1 MLASLVSQGISK
13 GREVPNASYHSPF
26 PAPFPGYPAPLPVP
40 SLPTHSR
47 GTTSP
52 VGRQVLQGWRGEQ
65 EQGLAD
71 GTVVVMHQGQL
82 KVVGGAGVGAG
93 QERPSFWPH

>member
-13 GREVPNASYHSPF
+13 GQESPRGSYLSPF
-26 PAPFPGYPAPLPVP
+26 PSPFPSYPAPLP
-40 SLPTHSR
+40 SLPSASYSR

-52 VGRQVLQGWRGEQ
+52 VGRQGWRGEQ
-65 EQGLAD
+65 ELAD
-71 GTVVVMHQGQL
+71 ATLVGMHQGQL
-82 KVVGGAGVGAG
+82 KVVGGAGAGAG